1 MGLSGGSTS
10 TSSSITGSAQ
20 DWAKPIATSQA
31 NATTGVYNQNQPQ
44 LQALATRLY
53 NAVPGLQDRFAAG
66 NPTLKAAQ
74 GYTTDVLSGK
84 YLSGNPML
92 QQIIDKAKRGV
103 VDSVD
108 SQFSGAGRYGS
119 GAYTDVLSRNLAD
132 TESSLRYQDYAG
144 QQSRMDQAA
153 SAAPTLAQADYQ
165 GLPELLQTITLAGGL
180 PYVGTSATA
189 DALGA
194 LFNGGTQT
202 STQKQSGGFLGGL
215 GSIFSGIGSMAS
227 GGVFSDRRLKRDIE
241 RVGEFDD
248 GLGEYEWTYV
258 WGGGRHRGVMADEVA
273 EIRPWALGPEIAGYA
288 TVNYGAL

>member
-10 TSSSITGSAQ
+10 TSTSITGSAQ

-31 NATTGVYNQNQPQ
+31 NATTGVYNQNQPS
-44 LQALATRLY
+44 LQALANRLTGM
-53 NAVPGLQDRFAAG
+53 VPGLQDRLTTG

-103 VDSVD
+103 VDTVD
-108 SQFSGAGRYGS
+108 SQFAGAGRYGS
-119 GAYTDVLSRNLAD
+119 GAYVDVLSRNLAD
-132 TESSLRYQDYAG
+132 TESGLRYQDYAG
-144 QQSRMDQAA
+144 QQARMDQAA
-153 SAAPTLAQADYQ
+153 SAAPTLAQADFQ

-189 DALGA
+189 EALGA

-202 STQKQSGGFLGGL
+202 STQKTSGGILG
-215 GSIFSGIGSMAS
+215 GIGSLL
-227 GGVFSDRRLKRDIE
+227 GGVASLGWKPFS
-241 RVGEFDD
+241 
-248 GLGEYEWTYV
+248 
-258 WGGGRHRGVMADEVA
+258 
-273 EIRPWALGPEIAGYA
+273 
-288 TVNYGAL
+288 